1 MDNDSRRD
9 YFNEVAAIAQEAKE
23 AEREGD
29 DPFDFIHESVDGSR
43 WVIYTHLARM
53 VLVYSNNDNAI
64 FDEGGD
70 LSAPKSMPELYTL
83 AAYYAMMQDAV
94 EAFSVLPD

>member
-1 MDNDSRRD
+1 MAEDSRRD

-43 WVIYTHLARM
+43 WVIYTHLARK
-53 VLVYSNNDNAI
+53 VLEYSDNEDAV
-64 FDEGGD
+64 FDGGD
-70 LSAPKSMPELYTL
+70 LRDAQSMSDVFTR
-83 AAYYAMMQDAV
+83 AAYFAMLQDV
-94 EAFSVLPD
+94 SDAFAELDD